1 MSILNHLS
9 QPESYP
15 LYNKVIVESGS
26 QLFTSNVN
34 ITTKD
39 ANMKYQAFLNGTGC
53 EDIDCLLKVDAKA
66 LLDLNEYANAAY
78 FGWSPVIDG
87 VSVTEFFLNLFEAK
101 LFNNQVPI
109 LIGTNR
115 EEVAGDMNIPSNNL
129 TEEEF
134 DSLIQKY
141 SPMSTEELA
150 ELKQLYNPE
159 VYSYPAELGEYSIWA
174 WMYVRAQTDM
184 MVVAELGMPGHC
196 QDLWLARKLL
206 EAGSKSIY
214 MYQWAHTPNTGSE
227 IFAAHGYE
235 VFNVFNML
243 VYPIWEAQQTGNF
256 TYRDDATAARTKM
269 GHAMSSYWSSF
280 AVSGDPSPTRDAS
293 ELGMV
298 EWPKFTTDAELT
310 FMLEDDSKGGLRVE
324 QNLLKEQ
331 CDWHLQYANSVGEY
345 LPLKSE
351 ALVTASATK
360 LRR

>member
-1 MSILNHLS
+1 MG
-9 QPESYP
+9 
-15 LYNKVIVESGS
+15 YNKVIVESGS
-26 QLFTSNVN
+26 QLFTSNAN
-34 ITTKD
+34 ITIKD
-39 ANMKYQAFLNGTGC
+39 ANMKYNAFLNGTGC
-53 EDIDCLLKVDAKA
+53 EDIDCLLKVEAKS
-66 LLDLNEYANAAY
+66 LLDLYEYANAAPAY
-78 FGWSPVIDG
+78 WGWSPVIDG

-115 EEVAGDMNIPSNNL
+115 EEVAGDMNIPSNKL

-134 DSLIQKY
+134 ESLIQKY

-150 ELKQLYNPE
+150 ELKQLYNPK
-159 VYSYPAELGEYSIWA
+159 VYPYPAELGEYSIWA

-206 EAGSKSIY
+206 EGGSKSIY
-214 MYQWAHTPNTGSE
+214 MYQWAHTPNTGSQF
-227 IFAAHGYE
+227 FAAHGYE

-256 TYRDDATAARTKM
+256 TYRDDATASRTKM

-280 AVSGDPSPTRDAS
+280 AVFGDPSPTRDAS

-298 EWPKFTTDAELT
+298 QWPKFTTGAELT

-324 QNLLKEQ
+324 QHLLKEQ
-331 CDWHLQYANSVGEY
+331 CGWHLQYANSVGEY

-351 ALVTASATK
+351 TLVTASATK